1 MKKNLE
7 QTFAIKVGDS
17 LYTPLSTYHPAKNN
31 SAVIIT
37 GVAEIIEDDD
47 GRIAIIDTD
56 GDTLRP
62 EWLGVSF
69 FLSIETMNFA
79 LEKIE
84 EKYGKRCTNSHICKN
99 YNPCTKQR

>member
-7 QTFAIKVGDS
+7 QAFVIKVGDS
-17 LYTPLSTYHPAKNN
+17 LYTPLSTYHPVKND

-37 GVAEIIEDDD
+37 AVEKIIEEDD

-62 EWLGVSF
+62 EWLGISF
-69 FLSIETMNFA
+69 FLSIEDMNFVF
-79 LEKIE
+79 EKIE
-84 EKYGKRCTNSHICKN
+84 EKYGKRCTNSHACKN
-99 YNPCTKQR
+99 YSPCSKQR